1 VYVFFGSTLTHERFV
16 PIAGGDRPFFEDVEA
31 AEPTVYLIHNL
42 LTGPECDA
50 MVQQAAPHVA
60 PLEGRDALQLAT
72 DAWKKPNA
80 ERVMLWQGQLHSPAR
95 KAIEDRIEQVTGFPA
110 AHFSDFIVDK
120 YEKGSY
126 WLSHYDTAPDGT
138 VPIATI
144 TVFLS
149 VPHESVI
156 ERSNSSPFSGH
167 MVFPSTEAGG
177 PLAIR
182 PIKGLAVVHHNA
194 NENNEFD
201 VHAVH
206 AQLPPDSTL
215 YVATKYIFSAP
226 VSKAR
231 RTVLPFL
238 AMVNGGRLP
247 GWVSLVHDL
256 MTTKF
261 GYEDGGTYFDKLC
274 IFAPVLVLLTI
285 VQYVVDYVS
294 KQMRQSAASAAAK
307 SGIASTSGGSSDK
320 PPAKAARDETSTAA
334 KRSKKDK
341 KKV

>member
-1 VYVFFGSTLTHERFV
+1 MLTHEFIFV
-16 PIAGGDRPFFEDVEA
+16 QRIAGGDRPFFEDVEA
-31 AEPTVYLIHNL
+31 SEPTVYLIHNL

-50 MVQQAAPHVA
+50 LVQQAAPLVA
-60 PLEGRDALQLAT
+60 PLGGRDALQLAT
-72 DAWKKPNA
+72 DAWKKPNV

-110 AHFSDFIVDK
+110 AHFSDFVVDK
-120 YEKGSY
+120 YERGSY
-126 WLSHYDTAPDGT
+126 WVSHYDTAPDGT

-149 VPHESVI
+149 VPNEGG
-156 ERSNSSPFSGH
+156 SPFSGH
-167 MVFPSTEAGG
+167 MVFPSTESGG

-215 YVATKYIFSAP
+215 YVATKYIFPAP

-231 RTVLPFL
+231 RTILPFL

-247 GWVSLVHDL
+247 RWVSSLHDF
-256 MTTKF
+256 MTKKF
-261 GYEDGGTYFDKLC
+261 GYEDGGTYFDKLF
-274 IFAPVLVLLTI
+274 IFAPVLVLLSL
-285 VQYVVDYVS
+285 VQYVVEYVS
-294 KQMRQSAASAAAK
+294 KHMRQSASTSAAK
-307 SGIASTSGGSSDK
+307 TGVVGSSSSGASGGSSDK
-320 PPAKAARDETSTAA
+320 PPVKAAKDDTATAA

-341 KKV
+341 KKL